1 MKRPAEP
8 SAPEST
14 HRPSRAGVLLGV
26 AVAVAVLAGLGLFL
40 VGKERTV
47 VGPEVPV
54 ADEASGEPVITPRG
68 SPQPLRATDDAVS
81 SPELVPEPAP
91 QRPMDRSGDGP
102 VGIHAFPPLGTRPQL
117 TGIIVPEDF
126 ELPPGYVRHYQST
139 DDGQRLAPILM
150 FDPVNPPLDAYGEPI
165 EVPPDRV
172 VPPELAPLG
181 MPIIELELPEPP
193 DSDSRSLRSLLRSG

>member
-1 MKRPAEP
+1 M
-8 SAPEST
+8 
-14 HRPSRAGVLLGV
+14 VV
-26 AVAVAVLAGLGLFL
+26 VLAGLGLFL
-40 VGKERTV
+40 AGKERMV
-47 VGPEVPV
+47 AGPEAPV
-54 ADEASGEPVITPRG
+54 ADEASGEPVATSRRTPR
-68 SPQPLRATDDAVS
+68 PVRMVDDAVTT
-81 SPELVPEPAP
+81 PELVPEPAP
-91 QRPMDRSGDGP
+91 ERPVDRSSDGP

-165 EVPPDRV
+165 EITPDRIVPPD
-172 VPPELAPLG
+172 LAPLG

-193 DSDSRSLRSLLRSG
+193 DSDPRSLRGLLRSG